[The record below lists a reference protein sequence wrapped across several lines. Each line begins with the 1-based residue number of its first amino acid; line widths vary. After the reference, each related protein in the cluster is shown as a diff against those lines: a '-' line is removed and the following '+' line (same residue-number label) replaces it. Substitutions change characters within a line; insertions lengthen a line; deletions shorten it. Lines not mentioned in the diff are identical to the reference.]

1 MNSARKYKIAD
12 VERRRRLR
20 QLTDDP
26 IGLSREIGI
35 ARLLLEESLESSPVF
50 ANVILQTLGKLT
62 EQHVKIEIQQKN
74 LLSVD
79 EVRALALKIGD
90 AVLKHLR
97 RIPNYESIVEAIV
110 QDIADDVAQITQPTI
125 QHPLLGG
132 PDASSR

>member
-35 ARLLLEESLESSPVF
+35 ARLLLEESLESSPGFV
-50 ANVILQTLGKLT
+50 NVLLQTLGKLT
-62 EQHVKIEIQQKN
+62 EQHVKIEIQQQN
-74 LLSVD
+74 LLSID
-79 EVRALALKIGD
+79 EVRTLALKIGD
-90 AVLKHLR
+90 AVLKHLKQV
-97 RIPNYESIVEAIV
+97 PNYETIVQAIVE
-110 QDIADDVAQITQPTI
+110 DIAADVERITQPTI

-132 PDASSR
+132 PDDTSN